1 MGQTRPLN
9 KVIGITMFVQFA
21 FTFVTASSLSESQ
34 AGIMTALD
42 SPALRM
48 ISDEDQANLQQIKYQ
63 IANEYSDFKT
73 INEVHAFLD
82 KVKLLVQKH
91 PKNVAFA
98 QGDLKELLKFL
109 SQESVT
115 RLIRVDTDPFI
126 MPISDDKI
134 PIAQRAID
142 EDELTR
148 KLFGAPM
155 RSLME
160 AKRQQVS
167 RAEDGNHKDG
177 NFFTNF
183 WCKIS
188 GSCSN
193 Q

>member
-1 MGQTRPLN
+1 MDS
-9 KVIGITMFVQFA
+9 KVV
-21 FTFVTASSLSESQ
+21 ASSLVALVCSALVLVQ
-34 AGIMTALD
+34 AALPAAPSSHLASLD

-48 ISDEDQANLQQIKYQ
+48 ISDEDQQLMQSIKHH
-63 IANEYSDFKT
+63 IGNEYSDFKT

-98 QGDLKELLKFL
+98 QADLRELLKFL
-109 SQESVT
+109 SQESVA
-115 RLIRVDTDPFI
+115 RLIRVDTEPFV

-134 PIAQRAID
+134 VYAQRAVD
-142 EDELTR
+142 DDELTR
-148 KLFGAPM
+148 KLFGGPL
-155 RSLME
+155 RSLIE
-160 AKRQQVS
+160 ARRQQVS

-177 NFFTNF
+177 NFFANF

-188 GSCSN
+188 GGCSN